1 VKWKLDK
8 TKKLVDE
15 KLGSVMTRMMDP
27 KEMRRRR
34 LLRHSLPP
42 LVDGALQDK

>member
-1 VKWKLDK
+1 VKWKLEK
-8 TKKLVDE
+8 TEKLVDE

-27 KEMRRRR
+27 KEMRRR